1 MDHYEILGVARDASQ
16 DAIKKAYRKLA
27 RELHPDVNSEEG
39 AEERFKAVTHAYDVL
54 GDAEQ
59 RRNYDMGGQ
68 SNFGGM
74 PGFGNMGDVFDAFF
88 GGGQSRGPQSRAQRG
103 NDALLRVDI
112 ELVDVIFGD
121 DREIEVDTAVVCDT
135 CQGTCCS
142 PGTNPTRCDVCGGSG
157 SVQRQVRSLL
167 GNIVT
172 ATPCGSCRGYGTVIA
187 AACPTCAGH
196 GRVRARTTLN
206 VHIPAGIETGQR
218 VHLRGVGEV
227 GEAGGPA
234 GDVYVEF
241 HVTPSEVWA
250 RQGDDL
256 LATIQIDM
264 VDAIRGTTVTLD
276 ALDGEVAVDIKAGAQ
291 SGDVVVVKSR
301 GVGHL
306 RGSGR
311 GDAKFGVQVMTPGKL
326 NAKESKLIEEFA
338 ALRPAATPH
347 LAEHRLGLF
356 AKLRDRFFTV

>member
-1 MDHYEILGVARDASQ
+1 MDHYEVLGVPRDASQ

-27 RELHPDVNSEEG
+27 RELHPDVNSADD
-39 AEERFKAVTHAYDVL
+39 AEDKFKAVTHAFDVL
-54 GDAEQ
+54 GDPEQ

-68 SNFGGM
+68 GQGGM

-88 GGGQSRGPQSRAQRG
+88 GGGQTRGPASRSQRG

-112 ELVDVIFGD
+112 DLVDVIFGG
-121 DREIEVDTAVVCDT
+121 DREVEVDTAVICATCD
-135 CQGTCCS
+135 GSCCA
-142 PGTNPTRCDVCGGSG
+142 PGTNPSRCDVCGGSG

-187 AACPTCAGH
+187 APCPTCAGH
-196 GRVRARTTLN
+196 GRVRARTTMDI
-206 VHIPAGIETGQR
+206 HIPAGIETGQR
-218 VHLRGVGEV
+218 VHLRGAGEV

-241 HVTPSEVWA
+241 HIVPSDVWA

-256 LATIQIDM
+256 LATVQIDM
-264 VDAIRGTTVTLD
+264 VDAVRGTSISLE
-276 ALDGEVAVDIKAGAQ
+276 ALDGAITFDIKPGAQ
-291 SGDVVVVKSR
+291 SGDVVVVKNR

-311 GDAKFGVQVMTPGKL
+311 GPVALDVVQEQERAVGHVVDQHLEGCPYQYDVGHFGLP
-326 NAKESKLIEEFA
+326 
-338 ALRPAATPH
+338 P
-347 LAEHRLGLF
+347 
-356 AKLRDRFFTV
+356 

>member
-1 MDHYEILGVARDASQ
+1 MDHYEVLGVSRDASQ
-16 DAIKKAYRKLA
+16 DDIKKAYRKLA
-27 RELHPDVNSEEG
+27 RELHPDVNSADD
-39 AEERFKAVTHAYDVL
+39 AEERFKAVTHAFDVL
-54 GDAEQ
+54 GDPEQ

-68 SNFGGM
+68 GGFGGM

-112 ELVDVIFGD
+112 ELVDVIFGGT
-121 DREIEVDTAVVCDT
+121 REIEVDTAVLCDS
-135 CQGTCCS
+135 CQGSCCAPGSS
-142 PGTNPTRCDVCGGSG
+142 PQRCDVCGGSG

-172 ATPCGSCRGYGTVIA
+172 STPCGSCRGYGTTIV

-196 GRVRARTTLN
+196 GRVRARTTLT
-206 VHIPAGIETGQR
+206 VDIPAGIETGQR
-218 VHLRGVGEV
+218 VQLRGAGEV

-241 HVTPSEVWA
+241 HITPSEVWA

-264 VDAIRGTTVTLD
+264 VDAIRGTSVTFE
-276 ALDGEVAVDIKAGAQ
+276 ALDGEITVDIKAGAQ
-291 SGDVVVVKSR
+291 SGDVVVVKNR
-301 GVGHL
+301 GIGHL

-311 GDAKFGVQVMTPGKL
+311 GDAKFGVQVMTPTKL
-326 NAKESKLIEEFA
+326 SSKESKVIDEFA
-338 ALRPAATPH
+338 NLRPAATPH
-347 LAEHRLGLF
+347 LAEHRAGLF